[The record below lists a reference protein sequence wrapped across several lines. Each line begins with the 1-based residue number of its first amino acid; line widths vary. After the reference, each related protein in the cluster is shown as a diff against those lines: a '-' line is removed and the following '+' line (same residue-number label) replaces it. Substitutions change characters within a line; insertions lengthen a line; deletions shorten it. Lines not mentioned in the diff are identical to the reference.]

1 MGRYTMKAMLK
12 NINEREKLCIL
23 IFNEPLKKADA
34 IILLEGDGYFRLQYA
49 ADLYKQKWAPK
60 IVVSGGVT
68 NKSRGSFLA
77 KDLALR
83 LAKRGVA
90 KKDMVIENK
99 SQHTREQAVNV
110 MVLVKKKKWKKIII
124 VASPYHQLRAFLTF
138 LKAAQEAKIKLQI
151 INAPACGLPWFA
163 SNKWGKRI
171 NLLESE
177 FEKIKHYLKS
187 GHLASLAQGI
197 KYQQWKEKKL

>member
-1 MGRYTMKAMLK
+1 MS
-12 NINEREKLCIL
+12 EREKLCIL

-34 IILLEGDGYFRLQYA
+34 IILLAGDGYFRLHRA

-68 NKSRGSFLA
+68 NKSHGSFPA
-77 KDLALR
+77 KNLALR

-90 KKDMVIENK
+90 KKDMIIEDK

-110 MVLVKKKKWKKIII
+110 MALAKKNKWKKIIV
-124 VASPYHQLRAFLTF
+124 VASHYHQLRAFLAF
-138 LKAAQEAKIKLQI
+138 LKAMQEAKLKLQI
-151 INAPACGLPWFA
+151 INAPARGLPWFEN
-163 SNKWGKRI
+163 NKWGKRI
-171 NLLESE
+171 DLLEPE

-187 GHLASLAQGI
+187 GHLALLAQGI
-197 KYQQWKEKKL
+197 KYQQWKEKNYD